1 MWKITKDN
9 KVFFLKNNKVLLFKS
24 KFYTLNYEIDSKI
37 FKFNYHCH
45 LNYKE
50 MNLFCLKGGS
60 KLVYIIKIFIYV
72 KIN

>member
-1 MWKITKDN
+1 MKFKSEFYTPNYKIDN
-9 KVFFLKNNKVLLFKS
+9 KI
-24 KFYTLNYEIDSKI
+24 Y
-37 FKFNYHCH
+37 KFNYHRH

-50 MNLFCLKGGS
+50 TIFFNGDS